1 MTRLTYLRHP
11 MNLWIETILNL
22 NIKLQHGWLNLFH
35 NDRQLF
41 FTVISPNNIGRIEN
55 SIKKKLK
62 CRSCSK
68 KRLRCQPA

>member
-1 MTRLTYLRHP
+1 
-11 MNLWIETILNL
+11 MNLWIETILNV

-41 FTVISPNNIGRIEN
+41 FTVIRLNNIGRKEN

-62 CRSCSK
+62 RLRCSK
-68 KRLRCQPA
+68 KLVKCQPA

>member
-1 MTRLTYLRHP
+1 
-11 MNLWIETILNL
+11 MNLWIETILNA

-41 FTVISPNNIGRIEN
+41 FTVIRLNNIGRKEN

-62 CRSCSK
+62 RRRCSK
-68 KRLRCQPA
+68 KLVKCQPA